1 MQIIL
6 KAYSIIL
13 LGIYFLIWFVPMLV
27 SILIPLKY
35 RLRLVVTPFWSGFS
49 FVTLRLCFFAKIK
62 FIDERSQ
69 EMITRTPLIGALY
82 IANHSSFLD
91 IPLIL
96 SRVQIPPL
104 MKKEVMKMPFIGI
117 YGIASGAIPV
127 DRKDSKSRKKVLH
140 KMCERMKSQ
149 ISTQYYPEGTRSK
162 TGSPKEYEEI
172 KTSLMRFAF
181 DNDIPIV
188 PVTMYN
194 TERLLNRKMKMTIGI
209 PLGLR
214 FGHEI
219 YPKDFDNVDDFCK
232 ACWSEVK
239 DYYQKFQTILG

>member
-6 KAYSIIL
+6 KAYSVIL
-13 LGIYFLIWFVPMLV
+13 LGIYFLIWFIPMLV
-27 SILIPLKY
+27 SILIPFRY

-49 FVTLRLCFFAKIK
+49 FVTLRLCFFSSIK
-62 FIDERSQ
+62 LVDERSQ
-69 EMITRTPLIGALY
+69 EMIDSTPLIGALY
-82 IANHSSFLD
+82 IANHTSFLD

-96 SRVQIPPL
+96 SRIQIPPL

-127 DRKDSKSRKKVLH
+127 DRKNSKSRKKVLH
-140 KMCERMKSQ
+140 LMCERMTSN
-149 ISTQYYPEGTRSK
+149 ICTQYYPEGTRSK
-162 TGSPKEYEEI
+162 TGSPKEFEEI

-181 DNDIPIV
+181 ENNVPIV

-194 TERLLNRKMKMTIGI
+194 TEKLLNRKMKMTTGI

-214 FGHEI
+214 LGHEI
-219 YPKDFDNVDDFCK
+219 YPKDFENVDDFCR
-232 ACWSEVK
+232 ACWFEVK